1 MGQLPPSHNRVSNRI
16 HADLGQACSLSL
28 SDFEILASLYNAE
41 KRQLR
46 MSRLAYLSGPS
57 PSGLTRRFD
66 SLTTR
71 GLVSREG
78 PCDDD
83 RRGVLAV
90 LTKEGAKTVKAATPV
105 YQRGAREPL
114 LRGSGQPRRAS
125 VPRWPR
131 WLRSTKPDH
140 REVTTTRG
148 VGAVA

>member
-1 MGQLPPSHNRVSNRI
+1 MSNDSTTWDNFRRAHNRVSNRI

-46 MSRLAYLSGPS
+46 MSRLADLSGLS

-71 GLVSREG
+71 GLVSRET
-78 PCDDD
+78 CDDD

-105 YQRGAREPL
+105 YERGARDYFYEVL
-114 LRGSGQPRRAS
+114 GEKSAKS
-125 VPRWPR
+125 VGTA
-131 WLRSTKPDH
+131 LAK
-140 REVTTTRG
+140 
-148 VGAVA
+148 VAAFNEA